1 MSREAVTPK
10 RKRDALARVVPILDW
25 LPHYKRSWLRLDL
38 LAGLSVWALVIPQAL
53 GYAEVIGVPPQYG
66 LYTVLGAS
74 VLYAVFASTRQS
86 PPHATHPEDLDTN
99 SA

>member
-1 MSREAVTPK
+1 LNTIV
-10 RKRDALARVVPILDW
+10 
-25 LPHYKRSWLRLDL
+25 
-38 LAGLSVWALVIPQAL
+38 
-53 GYAEVIGVPPQYG
+53 
-66 LYTVLGAS
+66 GAS